1 MADYFHCSIEF
12 VKGNYPKNIWEEMNL
27 LAKVSLEMLENTYYF
42 SGFAPNGQRE
52 ELEEYLVEQGIPFD
66 RHSEGYGE
74 IAPELR
80 VFRPGLIDRVMI
92 RSNEGD
98 AYVSTNALRSVLSIK
113 NSVSEIVKRISDLVE
128 EVDPSYPELAH
139 YRIMWRK
146 SESDEHFE
154 PNLTLKDNDI
164 LVVAILTET
173 V

>member
-1 MADYFHCSIEF
+1 
-12 VKGNYPKNIWEEMNL
+12 
-27 LAKVSLEMLENTYYF
+27 MLENTYYF
-42 SGFAPNGQRE
+42 SGFAPNGQLE

-92 RSNEGD
+92 RSNEGE
-98 AYVSTNALRSVLSIK
+98 AYLSTNALRSVLSIK
-113 NSVSEIVKRISDLVE
+113 NSASEIIKRISDLVE
-128 EVDPSYPELAH
+128 EVEPIYPELTL
-139 YRIMWRK
+139 YRVMWRN
-146 SESDEHFE
+146 SESNEHFE
-154 PNLTLKDNDI
+154 PNSNLGADNT